1 MNTLTIQ
8 TKNKSLTAFQWE
20 VLAAALQIPF
30 GETRSYQ
37 WIASQIGRPKAV
49 RAVGQALK
57 RNPYAPMIPCH
68 RVVRSDGKLGG
79 YSGRMN
85 NPRKV
90 RLLTM
95 EKNIFDALKQEEKSR

>member
-1 MNTLTIQ
+1 M
-8 TKNKSLTAFQWE
+8 KENKEHPLTAFQWE

-37 WIASQIGRPKAV
+37 WIAKQIGRPKAV

-79 YSGRMN
+79 YSGKMN

-95 EKNIFDALKQEEKSR
+95 EKNISEALKQEGQSR